1 MIGRRDH
8 EFANDVRAALEERAP
23 RTTWVLILVICAAFA
38 GLIFW
43 ASQATLEEVTTGAGR
58 VIPSRQI
65 QVVQTLEG
73 GIVREIS
80 IGEGDLVEKDQTL
93 MQIDDTGFAS
103 KLGEIKQ
110 RRWALKAE
118 IARLTAEGTGAK
130 SVADDPDLVQH
141 APQALLSERAVF
153 RSRHA
158 KLQEDVSI
166 LKQQMIQ
173 KEKELIEFTAKR
185 DKLVATREP
194 LARELELTE
203 TLYKRKV
210 VPEVEY
216 LRLQRQMAE
225 LSGELAI
232 VNAALPRAESSIQE
246 ARNRMKSANVSFQ
259 LQARER
265 LAQIQPELSI
275 VDETIKAAE
284 DRVTRTA
291 LKAPVR
297 GIINKL
303 NVTTIGAVVQ
313 PGKDIIEIVPLDDTL
328 LIEAQVRPQDVA
340 FIRPDEKAS
349 VKLTAYDYLIYGAL
363 EGKIERISA
372 DTITDER
379 GERMYR
385 VIVRTKQNHLKTVKG
400 NLPIIPGMVAT
411 VDIQTGEKTVLDYLL
426 KPIRRGQK
434 EALRER

>member
-1 MIGRRDH
+1 MIGRRDQ

-23 RTTWVLILVICAAFA
+23 RTTWILILFICASFG

-43 ASQATLEEVTTGAGR
+43 ASQATLEEVTTGSGR

-80 IGEGDLVEKDQTL
+80 IGEGDLVEKDQIL

-110 RRWALKAE
+110 RRWALMAE
-118 IARLTAEGTGAK
+118 IARLTAEGNGADAI
-130 SVADDPDLVQH
+130 ADDPDLVKH

-153 RSRHA
+153 RSRRA
-158 KLQEDVSI
+158 KLLEDVSI
-166 LKQQMIQ
+166 LEQQLIQ
-173 KEKELIEFTAKR
+173 KQKELEEFGAKR
-185 DKLVATREP
+185 DKLKATRKP
-194 LARELELTE
+194 LAREVKLTE
-203 TLYKRKV
+203 ALYKRKV
-210 VPEVEY
+210 VPEVEF

-225 LSGELAI
+225 IDGELAI
-232 VNAALPRAESSIQE
+232 VNAALPRAESSIKE
-246 ARNRMKSANVSFQ
+246 SRNRLQSANVSFQ

-265 LAQIQPELSI
+265 LAQIQPELAI
-275 VDETIKAAE
+275 IDETIKAAE

-328 LIEAQVRPQDVA
+328 LIEAQIRPQDVA

-363 EGKIERISA
+363 EGKIERIGA

-379 GERMYR
+379 GERVYR

>member
-1 MIGRRDH
+1 MIGKQDH

-23 RTTWVLILVICAAFA
+23 KTTWILILVISAAFA

-43 ASQATLEEVTTGAGR
+43 ASRATLEEVTTGSGR
-58 VIPSRQI
+58 VIPSRQV

-73 GIVREIS
+73 GIIREIS
-80 IGEGDLVEKDQTL
+80 VGEGDLVEQDQTL

-110 RRWALKAE
+110 RRWALMAE
-118 IARLTAEGTGAK
+118 IARLTAESSGDDT
-130 SVADDPDLVQH
+130 VAEVPELIKN

-153 RSRHA
+153 RARRA
-158 KLQEDVSI
+158 KLLEDVSI
-166 LKQQMIQ
+166 LEQQLIQ
-173 KEKELIEFTAKR
+173 KEKELEEFAAKR
-185 DKLVATREP
+185 DKLRATRKP
-194 LARELELTE
+194 LARELKLTE
-203 TLYKRKV
+203 ALYKRKV
-210 VPEVEY
+210 VPEVEF

-225 LSGELAI
+225 IDGELAI
-232 VNAALPRAESSIQE
+232 VTAALPRADSSIKE
-246 ARNRMKSANVSFQ
+246 SRNRLTSANVSFQ

-265 LAQIQPELSI
+265 LAQIQPELAI
-275 VDETIKAAE
+275 LDETIKAAK

-340 FIRPDEKAS
+340 FIRPDERAS
-349 VKLTAYDYLIYGAL
+349 VKLTAYDYLIYGSL

-385 VIVRTKQNHLKTVKG
+385 VIVRTKQNHLKTKKG

>member
-1 MIGRRDH
+1 MIGHRDQ
-8 EFANDVRAALEERAP
+8 EFANDVRSALEERAP
-23 RTTWVLILVICAAFA
+23 RTTWILILLICFTFA
-38 GLIFW
+38 GLIYW
-43 ASQATLEEVTTGAGR
+43 ASQATLEEVTTGSGR
-58 VIPSRQI
+58 VIPSRQV

-73 GIVREIS
+73 GIIREIS

-118 IARLTAEGTGAK
+118 IARLVAEGSGSDT
-130 SVADDPDLVQH
+130 VADDPDLVKH

-153 RSRHA
+153 RSRRA

-166 LKQQMIQ
+166 LEQQLIQ
-173 KEKELIEFTAKR
+173 KEKELEEFAAKR
-185 DKLVATREP
+185 DKLEASRKP
-194 LARELELTE
+194 LAREVKLTE
-203 TLYKRKV
+203 ALYKRKV

-225 LSGELAI
+225 IDGELAI
-232 VNAALPRAESSIQE
+232 VKAALPRAQSSIQE
-246 ARNRMKSANVSFQ
+246 SRNRLKSANLSFQ

-265 LAQIQPELSI
+265 LAQIQPELAI
-275 VDETIKAAE
+275 VDETIKAAT
-284 DRVTRTA
+284 DRVSRTA

-328 LIEAQVRPQDVA
+328 LIEAQIRPQDVA
-340 FIRPDEKAS
+340 FIRPDVKAS

-363 EGKIERISA
+363 EGRIERISA

-400 NLPIIPGMVAT
+400 DLPIIPGMVAT

>member
-1 MIGRRDH
+1 MIGSRDH
-8 EFANDVRAALEERAP
+8 EYANDVRAALEERAP
-23 RTTWVLILVICAAFA
+23 RTTWILVLIICAAFA
-38 GLIFW
+38 GLIVW
-43 ASQATLEEVTTGAGR
+43 ASQATLEEVTTGSGR

-80 IGEGDLVEKDQTL
+80 IGEGDLVEKDQVL

-110 RRWALKAE
+110 RRWALMAE
-118 IARLTAEGTGAK
+118 IARLTAEGNGADN
-130 SVADDPDLVQH
+130 VPDDPDLTEH

-153 RSRHA
+153 RSRNA

-166 LKQQMIQ
+166 LKQQLIQ
-173 KEKELIEFTAKR
+173 KEKELIEFTAKH

-194 LARELELTE
+194 LARELKLTE

-210 VPEVEY
+210 VPEVEF
-216 LRLQRQMAE
+216 LRLKRQMAE
-225 LSGELAI
+225 IDGELAI
-232 VNAALPRAESSIQE
+232 VKAALPRAESSIEE
-246 ARNRMKSANVSFQ
+246 ARNRVNSATVSFQ

-265 LAQIQPELSI
+265 LAQIQPELAIIEES
-275 VDETIKAAE
+275 IKAAE

-328 LIEAQVRPQDVA
+328 LIEAQIRPQDVA

-372 DTITDER
+372 DTITDDR

-385 VIVRTKQNHLKTVKG
+385 VIVRTRQNHLKTVKG
-400 NLPIIPGMVAT
+400 DLPIIPGMVAT